1 LFKRFSAVALLA
13 LLLAVPAH
21 AEGPMGG
28 LGFRSGSSPFSTLN
42 NLAFLYPVELSPT
55 VGGRHWI
62 NDQVGL
68 DLGVGYNQ
76 FEIDAGPRKWTGF
89 VFDIGLPISLK
100 RVSDNVN
107 FIFRPGFQWSSLE
120 DKDESVIP
128 TAKLTLTTIAVSGE
142 LEVEWMVT
150 DNLSVS
156 ASHGVAYHK
165 LEDDFSPKTTITSFG
180 TIGNTFSNLGFHVYL
195 W

>member
-28 LGFRSGSSPFSTLN
+28 LGFRSGPSPFSGLN
-42 NLAFLYPVELSPT
+42 NVAFLYPVEISPT
-55 VGGRHWI
+55 VGGRQWF

-68 DLGVGYNQ
+68 DLGLGYNQ
-76 FEIDAGPRKWTGF
+76 FEIESQRKWTGF
-89 VFDIGLPISLK
+89 VFDIGLPITLK

-107 FIFRPGFQWSSLE
+107 FILRPGFQWSSLE
-120 DKDESVIP
+120 DKDS
-128 TAKLTLTTIAVSGE
+128 TGKLTLTTIAVSGE